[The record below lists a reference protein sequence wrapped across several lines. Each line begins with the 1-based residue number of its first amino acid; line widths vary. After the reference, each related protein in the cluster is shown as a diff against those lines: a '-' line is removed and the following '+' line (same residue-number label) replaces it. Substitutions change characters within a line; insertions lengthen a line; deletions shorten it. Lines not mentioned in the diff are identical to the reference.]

1 MIRYA
6 LACREG
12 HDFESWFPSSASY
25 DDQVARGLVE
35 CPLCGSAKVEKRIMA
50 PALGRKGG
58 SAPEPAPSVTDG
70 AEPAK
75 SDAPPPQPQPVAVLT
90 ERDQALRAMMRA
102 VREHVTRTADYVGP
116 SFAEQARKM
125 HYGETPHRSIYGEAS
140 SDETKA
146 LVEEGIEFHPL
157 PIAPDD
163 RN

>member
-12 HDFESWFPSSASY
+12 HDFESWFPSGASY
-25 DDQVARGLVE
+25 DDQAARGLVE

-58 SAPEPAPSVTDG
+58 SSPEPAPAATAS
-70 AEPAK
+70 AEPAREVA
-75 SDAPPPQPQPVAVLT
+75 SPQPQPVAVLT

-102 VREHVTRTADYVGP
+102 VREHVTKTADYVGP
-116 SFAEQARKM
+116 SFADEARKI

-140 SDETKA
+140 PIETKA
-146 LVEEGIEFHPL
+146 LAEEGIEFHPL